1 MSCWS
6 ACVIDDAPAT
16 RPGPAKTD
24 KLAYRIDEAVA
35 ATGIGRTSLYEMI
48 KAGALKTRKIG
59 RRTLIER
66 DELERA
72 LRNLPVGDG

>member
-1 MSCWS
+1 M
-6 ACVIDDAPAT
+6 DDGFAVRPAPAS
-16 RPGPAKTD
+16 RD

-48 KAGALKTRKIG
+48 RAGALKTRKSG

-66 DELERA
+66 SELERA
-72 LRNLPVGDG
+72 LRNLPCGEG

>member
-1 MSCWS
+1 M
-6 ACVIDDAPAT
+6 DDAPAS
-16 RPGPAKTD
+16 RPGPASSD

-59 RRTLIER
+59 RRTIIER
-66 DELERA
+66 EELERA
-72 LRNLPVGDG
+72 LRNLPVGDHSTASRT

>member
-1 MSCWS
+1 M
-6 ACVIDDAPAT
+6 DDTPIT

-66 DELERA
+66 CGYVRA
-72 LRNLPVGDG
+72 GRGRTRSL